1 MIANFVKF
9 PVKPGRMQDFI
20 EVSLANSRGSING
33 PGCYAT
39 SIFADPSGA
48 NLAYV
53 FEVFADQ
60 QAFDN
65 HHALDDL
72 DAVKRGRVRGTLMP
86 ISWWSVPAYVYPVSS
101 GTVAF
106 ADPGHATSS

>member
-9 PVKPGRMQDFI
+9 PVKPGRMKDFI

-48 NLAYV
+48 SLAYV

-60 QAFDN
+60 QAFDD
-65 HHALDDL
+65 HHAQPYYTQWLAAIKDLLDGDYQML
-72 DAVKRGRVRGTLMP
+72 QNTAFPSEESFRRLREAVAAP
-86 ISWWSVPAYVYPVSS
+86 
-101 GTVAF
+101 
-106 ADPGHATSS
+106 

>member
-9 PVKPGRMQDFI
+9 PIKPGKMQAFI

-48 NLAYV
+48 DVAYV

-60 QAFDN
+60 RAFEN
-65 HHALDDL
+65 HHAQPYYAQWLAAIKDL
-72 DAVKRGRVRGTLMP
+72 MDGDYQMLQNTAFPSDESFRRLREAVAAP
-86 ISWWSVPAYVYPVSS
+86 
-101 GTVAF
+101 
-106 ADPGHATSS
+106 